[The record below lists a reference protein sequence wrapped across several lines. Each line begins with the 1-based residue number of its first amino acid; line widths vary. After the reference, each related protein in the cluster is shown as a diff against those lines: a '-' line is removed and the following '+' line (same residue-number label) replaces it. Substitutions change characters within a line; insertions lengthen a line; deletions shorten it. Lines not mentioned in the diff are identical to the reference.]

1 LSGIV
6 EANHENRKK
15 DVDVSRITYGVF
27 RISSTP
33 VEGHTYYVIRDTKYG
48 VVRKEGLNIH
58 WIRRPKEVRFLLFL
72 PSFSMKK
79 KFTKL
84 SPDLKKLIVPETP
97 GITGNH
103 AISADV
109 KGSRKP
115 VSTFAERTLRHTNGG
130 ATLQA
135 ALWLKQ
141 HLENGGKLVVTL
153 AGALSSFQIG
163 ITLAE
168 LIRKGKVHLVS
179 ATAANHEE
187 AYYRYVAHSHYAYI
201 PRYTELTPEQE
212 AELRDAG
219 LRRITDTFLPEDES
233 VRIMEPH
240 LLKMWKKAEK
250 KEERSFPHEY
260 FRRLFAENLI
270 KPDPKANP
278 SDCWTYAAYEKDIPI
293 VIPGFEDST
302 MGNIFASYTYD
313 GKYRKD
319 KGLVISPDVMKSG
332 LEYFTS
338 LYDWYMETAK
348 DAPVAFLQLGGGIA
362 ADFVICAVPSLKHD
376 LHVPKVRDWAGFI
389 EIGSSPMSY
398 GSYSGA
404 GGKEKITWD
413 KLSTKSYYQI
423 IQSDVTV
430 AFPWIAAVLLDL

>member
-1 LSGIV
+1 
-6 EANHENRKK
+6 
-15 DVDVSRITYGVF
+15 
-27 RISSTP
+27 
-33 VEGHTYYVIRDTKYG
+33 
-48 VVRKEGLNIH
+48 
-58 WIRRPKEVRFLLFL
+58 
-72 PSFSMKK
+72 MKK
-79 KFTKL
+79 KFTQL
-84 SPDLKKLIVPETP
+84 SPNLRKFIVTDENKAAQKGTVSQYVKKSKT
-97 GITGNH
+97 
-103 AISADV
+103 
-109 KGSRKP
+109 P
-115 VSTFAERTLRHTNGG
+115 VSAFAERSLLHCNGG
-130 ATLQA
+130 STMQA
-135 ALWLKQ
+135 ALWLKD
-141 HLENGGKLVVTL
+141 HLAHGGKLVVTI

-163 ITLAE
+163 VTLAE
-168 LIRKGKVHLVS
+168 LIRKNKVHLVS

-187 AYYRYVAHSHYAYI
+187 SYYRYVAHSHYAYI

-233 VRIMEPH
+233 VRIIEPH
-240 LLKMWKKAEK
+240 LLNMWKDAERK
-250 KEERSFPHEY
+250 GERYFPHEY
-260 FRRLFAENLI
+260 FRRLFAEELI
-270 KPDPKANP
+270 KPDPMANP
-278 SDCWTYAAYEKDIPI
+278 NDCWTYAAYEKDIPI

-302 MGNIFASYTYD
+302 TGNIFASYTYG

-319 KGLVISPDVMKSG
+319 KSFVLDQNIMKSG

-338 LYDWYMETAK
+338 LYDWYMKESK
-348 DAPVAFLQLGGGIA
+348 LSPIAFLQLGGGIA
-362 ADFVICAVPSLKHD
+362 ADFPICIVPSLKHD
-376 LHVPKVRDWAGFI
+376 LQYRGKVRDWAGFI